1 MPAVS
6 TLTEKNMKESEE
18 LKRIRRETEL
28 KRLKSEEVLYAS
40 TLSVLST
47 GHDNASLVADYEARL
62 QVNKER
68 QIILQGLLDL
78 FKLQSETDGLLKV
91 VDELERRSAQ
101 QEIQAKTAAESP
113 KPTTSS
119 SSTVTSF
126 HKPTNPSQINA
137 SHKSH
142 SFFPLSTPSSL
153 NPENDE
159 LEEENQQI
167 GYGS

>member
-1 MPAVS
+1 MQ
-6 TLTEKNMKESEE
+6 ESEE
-18 LKRIRRETEL
+18 LKRIRREAEL
-28 KRLKSEEVLYAS
+28 KRLKSEEVLYTS

-47 GHDNASLVADYEARL
+47 DDNASLVADYEARL

-78 FKLQSETDGLLKV
+78 FKLQSETEGLFKI
-91 VDELERRSAQ
+91 VDELERRSVQ
-101 QEIQAKTAAESP
+101 QEIQAKTTAESP

-126 HKPTNPSQINA
+126 HKPTNPSPINA

-142 SFFPLSTPSSL
+142 PFFPFSTPSSL

-159 LEEENQQI
+159 LEEENPQK